1 MKKLG
6 IVLAGTVLLAACGQ
20 DKVELETDN
29 QKGSYAL
36 GFVSAEQMQQLGV
49 LDKEAFMAGLKD
61 GLVENPEGKMD
72 EEELQAALQAFQQ
85 RVMEAQQ
92 EKMKAAMEEQQKELE
107 EAGAKNQE
115 EGGAFLEENAQR
127 DGVTVTE
134 SGLQYEVLASGEDG
148 AKSPTLDDTVEV
160 HYHGT
165 LPDGTVFDSSVER
178 GNPATFGLKQIIKG
192 WQEVLPMMKEGDK
205 WKVFVPSELGYG
217 EQGAGP
223 GSDIGP
229 NQVLIFEIELLDVK
243 GDE

>member
-20 DKVELETDN
+20 EKAELDTDN

-49 LDKEAFMAGLKD
+49 LDKEAFIAGLKD
-61 GLVENPEGKMD
+61 GLQENPQGELTD
-72 EEELQAALQAFQQ
+72 EEMQAALQAFQQ

-92 EKMKAAMEEQQKELE
+92 EKMKEAMEQQQKDME
-107 EAGAKNQE
+107 EAGAKNKE
-115 EGGAFLEENAQR
+115 EGAAFLEENAQR

-134 SGLQYEVLASGEDG
+134 SGLQYEVLTAGEEG
-148 AKSPTLDDTVEV
+148 ARSPTLEDTVEV

-178 GNPATFGLKQIIKG
+178 GQPASFGLKQIVKG
-192 WQEVLPMMKEGDK
+192 WQEALPMMKEGDK
-205 WKVFVPSELGYG
+205 WKIVLPPELGYG